1 MKKTITLFLFL
12 TPAFLMAQLT
22 TNEKTQLDEYI
33 NGLIQPGDPGGAVG
47 VVKDG
52 EIVYERYFGM
62 ASLEYQVPITESSI
76 FNIASVAKQFTALCV
91 LKLALE
97 SELSL
102 EEDFRKY
109 VPDFLTNVKD
119 TIKIRHLLNHTSGIR
134 DIYDLLGVQGDIW
147 WKKMGF
153 GNQKAVDF
161 LRKQKDL
168 NFQPGSQ
175 KIYSNSNYLLLA
187 AIVEKVSGTSF
198 HEYSEELFQSFGMN
212 STHFIK
218 RYMNVIPNQ
227 AMPYSDWGNGIWQKY
242 PLVTKLYGDGF
253 LYTSLSDQLTFE
265 KQIQTQSSELLT
277 VSQKAIE
284 NSEITNYGFG
294 LELSDRLGRDA
305 VHHSGLTGS
314 YHAQTVRF
322 PEEKLSIFVMSNN
335 NRLWSGTMADAVA
348 GILLPKEERMAKRA
362 PFDFSKYANE
372 VDMSELEAEYRGSSG
387 KVIRIFTKDN
397 RLFWRQDNN
406 NPIELVK
413 IEGALYHA
421 AYDKEVKIGF
431 DSEGFNVFVNGSEPN
446 FYELLTPFQPTKN
459 YLNDLVGTYYNE
471 EIDVQFRVYFD
482 ENSQLKFI
490 QKGDEWAVD
499 FEVIQKDEFLAQD
512 YIFKPV
518 RDENHFIGE
527 LFLTYARLKNVRFK
541 KINAET
547 SRLVRYTADG
557 GIIQVG
563 RTQESVGRGKGD
575 ILLTKNDTEGNEE
588 WYQLIGGKGYDRPHQ
603 IELARDGGYLILGST
618 SSKGEGNYD
627 AWLIKT
633 NDKGEIE
640 WETTFGDESNNYG
653 YSMKEKM
660 DGTITVKVTDKIPSE
675 DAWKERIYTYKPK

>member
-1 MKKTITLFLFL
+1 
-12 TPAFLMAQLT
+12 
-22 TNEKTQLDEYI
+22 
-33 NGLIQPGDPGGAVG
+33 
-47 VVKDG
+47 
-52 EIVYERYFGM
+52 
-62 ASLEYQVPITESSI
+62 
-76 FNIASVAKQFTALCV
+76 
-91 LKLALE
+91 
-97 SELSL
+97 
-102 EEDFRKY
+102 
-109 VPDFLTNVKD
+109 
-119 TIKIRHLLNHTSGIR
+119 
-134 DIYDLLGVQGDIW
+134 
-147 WKKMGF
+147 MGF

-471 EIDVQFRVYFD
+471 EIDVQFRIYFD

-547 SRLVRYTADG
+547 SRMVRYTADG

>member
-1 MKKTITLFLFL
+1 
-12 TPAFLMAQLT
+12 MAQLT

-471 EIDVQFRVYFD
+471 EIDVQFRIYFD

-547 SRLVRYTADG
+547 SRMVRYTADG

>member
-431 DSEGFNVFVNGSEPN
+431 DSDGFNVFVNGSEPN

-471 EIDVQFRVYFD
+471 EIDVQFRIYFD

-512 YIFKPV
+512 YIIKPV

>member
-1 MKKTITLFLFL
+1 
-12 TPAFLMAQLT
+12 MAQLT

-471 EIDVQFRVYFD
+471 EIDVQFRIYFD

>member
-471 EIDVQFRVYFD
+471 EIDVQFRIYFD

-547 SRLVRYTADG
+547 SRMVRYTADG